1 VIAYILRRVGLY
13 LVTFWAAVT
22 LNFLLPRMMPGSPT
36 DTVIAKMQGRGLSAA
51 AIKQLETALGVSH
64 GSLIGQYKDYLVN
77 LAHFEFGVSVNFY
90 PVSVSYL
97 IRQALPWTLMLVGTA
112 TVLAFLIGSLL
123 GVLAGWRRN
132 RAFDSIATTT
142 GTFLGAF
149 PFFWTG
155 LVLTYV
161 LALKMG
167 WFPIGGGSDDGPS
180 WSWAFVGNALHHS
193 ILPALSVVIAGVG
206 TWLLAMRN
214 NMINVLG
221 EDYVL
226 FAQANGIRGSK
237 IALLYAARNAILPN
251 VTALGI
257 VIGSVV
263 GGSLLVEIVFSYPGM
278 GYLLFQAVTSND
290 YALMQAIFLTIT
302 VGVLLANF
310 FVDLL
315 YLWLDPRMRR

>member
-1 VIAYILRRVGLY
+1 VIAYVIRRLGLY
-13 LVTFWAAVT
+13 LLTFWAALT
-22 LNFLLPRMMPGSPT
+22 LNFLLPRLMPGSPT
-36 DTVIAKMQGRGLSAA
+36 DTVIAKMQGRGLSPAA
-51 AIKQLETALGVSH
+51 VKQLETALGVSH
-64 GSLIGQYKDYLVN
+64 ASLVTQYRDYLVN
-77 LAHFEFGVSVNFY
+77 LAHFKFGVSVNFY
-90 PVSVSYL
+90 PVAVSYL
-97 IRQALPWTLMLVGTA
+97 IRQALPWTLVLVGTA
-112 TVLAFLIGSLL
+112 TVIAFVIGSLL

-132 RAFDSIATTT
+132 GAFDSIATTT

-155 LVLTYV
+155 LLLTYL
-161 LALKMG
+161 LALKAG
-167 WFPIGGGSDDGPS
+167 WFPISGGSEDGPS
-180 WSWAFVGNALHHS
+180 WSWAFVGDAFRHS
-193 ILPALSVVIAGVG
+193 VLPALSIVIAGIGV
-206 TWLLAMRN
+206 WLIAMRN

-251 VTALGI
+251 ITALGI

-290 YALMQAIFLTIT
+290 YALMQAIFLAIT
-302 VGVLLANF
+302 VGVLVANF